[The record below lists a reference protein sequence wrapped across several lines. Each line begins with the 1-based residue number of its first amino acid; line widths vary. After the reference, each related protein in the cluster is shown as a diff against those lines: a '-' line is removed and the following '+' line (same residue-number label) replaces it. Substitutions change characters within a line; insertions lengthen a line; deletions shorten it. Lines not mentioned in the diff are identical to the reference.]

1 MTSGELQVDRRAL
14 KAMLVEQGMTEEAA
28 GDVALRARIT
38 IQAIVHRACRRC
50 GGYTAPAQLRIR
62 RAEAEPTTY
71 PCTCREGPLLT
82 VEDKGVVSDSGPR
95 KLFPRLLWR
104 AQEAIKRRA
113 AK

>member
-1 MTSGELQVDRRAL
+1 MTEGELQVDRKAL
-14 KAMLVEQGMTEEAA
+14 KAMLVQQGMTEATA
-28 GDVALRARIT
+28 GNVALRARIT
-38 IQAIVHRACRRC
+38 IQAVVHRACVRC
-50 GGYTAPAQLRIR
+50 GGYSAPNLLQIR
-62 RAEAEPTTY
+62 RAESDPATY
-71 PCTCREGPLLT
+71 PCTCPEGPLMK